1 MSGTDTGGRQG
12 REPASSRPDT
22 HAGTSRS
29 ALTSAVQPPDL
40 SSYRFHRVVSVPR
53 LRRQETDPDSTRS
66 QLTAAV
72 TAAHAVLSRV
82 GKETGRKDDS
92 VEDDGGKPVGLA
104 AAWVRPGQ
112 HRPLHFLMGGAP
124 WFPPAGIE
132 PPPETV
138 VPLRYPPG
146 ATAHTVPPGDIARLL
161 RMPYW
166 VPCTGFHDP
175 LHIDAGGERQRTGGR
190 RGTFDDAVAHL
201 PDAFA
206 WLVLAEPVP
215 YERLERERT
224 DLALRLPHM
233 RRRDSSEAD
242 RMAVS
247 RYESRYRELCRARAT
262 GMWDVT
268 VLVGA
273 ETPGVA
279 HASAALLCAAG
290 DLDELPYVLAPA
302 DRIAPPDA
310 TLPGGAAEAAQK
322 DGAFTASAELV
333 AALARPPARE
343 LPGVRALAP
352 NRFDVTFD
360 TDDRTG
366 LEDGFPVGD
375 VLDEA
380 SAPTGTFRLTR
391 ATLNRHAFVCG
402 ATGSGKS
409 QTVRSL
415 LTALATHRDPVPW
428 LVIEPAKAEY
438 ARIAGRLAAAARE
451 DWTPEDRN
459 AKGGD
464 EQGRNTEGR
473 GAPQVG
479 VIRPGAVDVPPASL
493 NPLEPEPGFPL
504 QSHLDLVRALFLACF
519 EGDEP
524 FPQVLSRS
532 LSECYTAAGWDLV
545 TGEPRPVHRPK
556 YLRNEPDVPR
566 AARHPTLGDLQA
578 TARRVVETIG
588 YGKEVTDNVRGF
600 VDVRIGSLR
609 EGAPGRFFEGGHPL
623 DVGGLLSGNFVLELE
638 ALTNDQDKA
647 FLMGA
652 VLIRVVE
659 HLRVHHGG
667 GAVPLRHV
675 LVVEEAHRLLKNVT
689 DGPAAAAVD
698 LFASLLA
705 EIRAYGEGV
714 VIVEQIPTKILPDVI
729 KNSALKIMHRLPAE
743 DDRRAVGGTMN
754 LQDEQSVSVVAF
766 PPGLAAVAADGM
778 DRPVLASMPYGERDE
793 SARQASARPPL
804 RGSRSPL
811 CGSSCRDEPCT
822 LRVMNDARHLSAA
835 PLTLVWVEAVA
846 TNQAMGM
853 PPPGPSAAVR
863 DDLTGPT
870 PRVLDCALVHAVE
883 RAVGARESFMRHE
896 VDAPDFAA
904 HLHTALHGLLR
915 GRWSADED
923 PRRFAYGG
931 YRFRDVLETI
941 HVALRDDP
949 EGPHTYPAEL
959 TAQWAARGLVLTGT
973 SAASHRDQVRTLPGT
988 AAARPHARVGDV
1000 ARSGLYDAITALT
1013 GGVAETHIRRAFTL
1027 ACAPGRWL
1035 EVLMEQSARR
1045 LAHEL
1050 TRKKGTDH

>member
-1 MSGTDTGGRQG
+1 MSLSTQV
-12 REPASSRPDT
+12 SSL
-22 HAGTSRS
+22 S
-29 ALTSAVQPPDL
+29 PPDVG
-40 SSYRFHRVVSVPR
+40 SYRFHRIVSVPR
-53 LRRQETDPDSTRS
+53 PRVEDDGDHTRAH
-66 QLTAAV
+66 LTAAV
-72 TAAHAVLSRV
+72 IAAHAVLSRA
-82 GKETGRKDDS
+82 GEGRGA
-92 VEDDGGKPVGLA
+92 EPVGLA
-104 AAWVRPGQ
+104 AAWVRPGR

-124 WFPPAGIE
+124 WFPAAGGE
-132 PPPETV
+132 PSGGTV

-146 ATAHTVPPGDIARLL
+146 ATGREVPPGDVARLL

-166 VPCTGFHDP
+166 IRCTGSHDP
-175 LHIDAGGERQRTGGR
+175 LHVSADSERKRSVGQ
-190 RGTFDDAVAHL
+190 RGTFEDAVAHL

-206 WLVLAEPVP
+206 WLVLAEPLP
-215 YERLERERT
+215 HERLEQERA
-224 DLALRLPHM
+224 DLALRLPRL
-233 RRRDSSEAD
+233 RRRENSEAD
-242 RMAVS
+242 RVELA
-247 RYESRYRELCRARAT
+247 RGESRYRELSRARVT
-262 GMWDVT
+262 GMWDVR

-273 ETPGVA
+273 ETPGTA
-279 HASAALLCAAG
+279 LASAALLCAAG
-290 DLDELPYVLAPA
+290 DLEELPYVLVPA
-302 DRIAPPDA
+302 GRAAPPDVA
-310 TLPGGAAEAAQK
+310 PPGEAAEAAREE
-322 DGAFTASAELV
+322 GSFTASAELV

-343 LPGVRALAP
+343 LPGVRAVAAH
-352 NRFDVTFD
+352 RFDVTFD
-360 TDDRTG
+360 AFGHAGR
-366 LEDGFPVGD
+366 EDGFPLGD
-375 VLDEA
+375 VLDES
-380 SAPTGTFRLTR
+380 SAPTGSFRVTR

-415 LTALATHRDPVPW
+415 LTALATHADPVPW

-438 ARIAGRLAAAARE
+438 ARMAGRLAAAVQ
-451 DWTPEDRN
+451 
-459 AKGGD
+459 GGRH
-464 EQGRNTEGR
+464 EAGRR
-473 GAPQVG
+473 SPQVG

-504 QSHLDLVRALFLACF
+504 QSHLDLVRALFLAAF

-524 FPQVLSRS
+524 FPQVLARS

-545 TGEPRPVHRPK
+545 TGELRPAHRPK
-556 YLRNEPDVPR
+556 YLMDEPDVPR
-566 AARHPTLGDLQA
+566 AARRPTLGDLQA
-578 TARRVVETIG
+578 TARRVVKTIG

-623 DVGGLLSGNFVLELE
+623 DIGGLLGGNFVLELE
-638 ALTNDQDKA
+638 AITNDQDKA
-647 FLMGA
+647 FLIGA

-667 GAVPLRHV
+667 GSVPLRHV

-714 VIVEQIPTKILPDVI
+714 VVVEQIPAKILPDVI

-754 LQDEQSVSVVAF
+754 LQDGQSESVVALS
-766 PPGLAAVAADGM
+766 PGLAAVAADGM

-811 CGSSCRDEPCT
+811 CRASCLEEPCT
-822 LRVMNDARHLSAA
+822 LRAMDDARHVSATPA
-835 PLTLVWVEAVA
+835 SLIWVEAAA

-853 PPPGPSAAVR
+853 PPPDPSVAVR
-863 DDLTGPT
+863 NALTGLP
-870 PRVLDCALVHAVE
+870 PRGLDCALVHAVE
-883 RAVGARESFMRHE
+883 RAVGARASFMRHE
-896 VDAPDFAA
+896 VDPQDFAA
-904 HLHTALHGLLR
+904 QLHAGLHGLLR
-915 GRWSADED
+915 GQWSSDED

-941 HVALRDDP
+941 HVALRDNP
-949 EGPHTYPAEL
+949 EGVHTYPDEL

-973 SAASHRDQVRTLPGT
+973 SAADHRDQVRSLPGT
-988 AAARPHARVGDV
+988 ATARPHARIGDV
-1000 ARSGLYDAITALT
+1000 DRSGLRDAITALT
-1013 GGVAETHIRRAFTL
+1013 GGVTETHVRRGFAL

-1035 EVLMEQSARR
+1035 RVLMEQSAQRM
-1045 LAHEL
+1045 AHEL
-1050 TRKKGTDH
+1050 SRGKGTDR